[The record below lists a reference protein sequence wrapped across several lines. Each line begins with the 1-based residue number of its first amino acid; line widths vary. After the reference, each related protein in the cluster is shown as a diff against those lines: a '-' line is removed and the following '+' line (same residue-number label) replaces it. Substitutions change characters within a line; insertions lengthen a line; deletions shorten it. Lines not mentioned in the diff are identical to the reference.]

1 MKKRKINLQELKSIV
16 KDIIKE
22 GFEGNKDLQTFFE
35 EEDFKVHLFEQD
47 GQQCADIE
55 TWTNGGV
62 NMNIVLMPFT
72 KEKFIEY
79 VNDFNVD
86 EQVDLYRQDKLYKD
100 NFTIHESLNDFEEFR
115 DRLNDTVSTM
125 KHYS

>member
-86 EQVDLYRQDKLYKD
+86 EQVDL
-100 NFTIHESLNDFEEFR
+100 
-115 DRLNDTVSTM
+115 
-125 KHYS
+125 